1 MKSKIFL
8 PIILIISLLSC
19 NSFTILREQITVSD
33 LLITK
38 EKIDK
43 STNPAEALLLKNSL
57 SEKILIIENLTV
69 KDIIISTNV
78 DYDFCVLADLQSD
91 KGPIEC
97 HIYTKNIKRMSQLQK
112 GKSVIT
118 VKGEF
123 KRYFSMLDNYY
134 TKIEVTNSNITIKT
148 E

>member
-8 PIILIISLLSC
+8 PVMLIISLLSC

-57 SEKILIIENLTV
+57 SEKILLLENLTV

-97 HIYTKNIKRMSQLQK
+97 YIYTKNIKRMSQLQK